1 MIPTYCI
8 VPVKNEFR
16 NITSRF
22 LGDMLEQAVDH
33 VIVLDNGS
41 TDGTAAG
48 VEWMQR
54 NWRRARP
61 EHRGPRFSRLDR
73 PGASIYALWNDG
85 FAFAEA
91 AAKKRGAAEWNVLV
105 SNNDIELPPRAIE
118 DMAYWLRAPGRREV
132 AVIYPDYAETNWEA
146 DRTDQATRETRGV
159 LGDGGMFGACFMLAG
174 DRIPWR
180 PLVTDLAYQW
190 WYGDNH
196 LAECIELAGGQQAR
210 VVGLP
215 VKHVNEGT
223 AQHYP
228 ELYNVKLQ
236 DRGKWITRHQRGFGV
251 AP

>member
-1 MIPTYCI
+1 MIPTYVI
-8 VPVKNEFR
+8 VPAKNEWR
-16 NITSRF
+16 NLTSRF
-22 LGDMLEQAVDH
+22 LGGMLEQAVDH
-33 VIVLDNGS
+33 VIVLDNMS

-54 NWRRARP
+54 NYRRSRP
-61 EHRGPRFSRLDR
+61 EHRGPRFSRLER
-73 PGASIYALWNDG
+73 AGSIYSMWNDG
-85 FAFAEA
+85 FAFAERA
-91 AAKKRGAAEWNVLV
+91 ARKLGSEAWNVLV
-105 SNNDIELPPRAIE
+105 SNNDIELPEHGIE
-118 DMAYWLRAPGRREV
+118 DMAYWLRAPGRRDAFV
-132 AVIYPDYAETNWEA
+132 VYPDYSEQNWEA
-146 DRTDQATRETRGV
+146 DRTDQATCETYGV
-159 LGDGGMFGACFMLAG
+159 FGDGGMFGACFMLAG
-174 DRIPWR
+174 ERIPWS
-180 PLVTDLAYQW
+180 PLITDLAYQW

-196 LAECIELAGGQQAR
+196 LAECIELAGGKQAR